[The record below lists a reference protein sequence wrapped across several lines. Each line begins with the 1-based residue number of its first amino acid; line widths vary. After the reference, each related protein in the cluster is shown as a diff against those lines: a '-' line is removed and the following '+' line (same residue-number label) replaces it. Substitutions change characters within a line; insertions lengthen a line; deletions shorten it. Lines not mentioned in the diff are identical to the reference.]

1 MKKRSLALF
10 GLVTVAAT
18 FALTACSNSGSSS
31 SNSDKQ
37 VWRRMEGDIIS
48 SMDSST
54 VTDAIAGQAL
64 VDTMDGLYRYQGSK
78 LQPAVAK
85 EIVDPTND
93 GLTYTF
99 KLKDTKWSNG
109 DDVTAADF
117 VYAWKRAVDP
127 ATKSQYA
134 YLYSGV
140 KNADDIMAGK
150 KKADTLGVEAK
161 DDHTLVVTMDRPVP
175 YFGTMLVNPVFF
187 PLNQKVVEKFG
198 DKYGTQSKYLV
209 FNGPF
214 KLTGWNGTNNKWS
227 EVKNKTYWNAKKV
240 KLDEIQV
247 QVIKSADTALSLFQ
261 AGKIDDVAISGETAS
276 QMKSDPSYVPQKQS
290 TLAYLELNE
299 QKIPALKNQK
309 IRQAISLAINRQ
321 EFVKDVLADGSLPAS
336 SLVPDGLAAN
346 EKTGKDFLEETK
358 VGDKYTK
365 FNGKKAGELFKEGLK
380 EVGQTSLTLELLG
393 DDTDGA
399 KKSQEYLQS
408 SLEKNLP
415 GLKVNIASVPFK
427 TRLSRSETQQFDMV
441 ITLWGADF
449 PDPIT
454 FLDLFTSDSS
464 YNDGKWNNAEYDK
477 LIKESKTTNA
487 TDAEARWQNL
497 LDASDVLAT
506 DMGVVPLYQRVQA
519 HLVNQ
524 KVKNLYYSPAN
535 NYNFIGTYL
544 K

>member
-1 MKKRSLALF
+1 MKKKRLALF

-18 FALTACSNSGSSS
+18 LALTACSNGGSSA

-37 VWRRMEGDIIS
+37 VWRRMEGDIIA

-54 VTDAIAGQAL
+54 ITDAIAGQAL

-78 LQPAVAK
+78 LQAAVAEK
-85 EIVDPTND
+85 VVEPTND

-161 DDHTLVVTMDRPVP
+161 DDHTFVVNLERPVP

-187 PLNQKVVEKFG
+187 PLNQKVVEKYG

-214 KLTGWNGTNNKWS
+214 KLTGWNGTNNKWK
-227 EVKNKTYWNAKKV
+227 EVKNKSYWNAKKV

-261 AGKIDDVAISGETAS
+261 SGKIDDVSISGETAA
-276 QMKSDPSYVPQKQS
+276 QMKGDASYVPQKQS
-290 TLAYLELNE
+290 TIAYLSLNQ

-309 IRQAISLAINRQ
+309 IRQAISMAINRK
-321 EFVKDVLADGSLPAS
+321 EFVTDVLADGSLPAS
-336 SLVPDGLAAN
+336 SMVPDGLAAN
-346 EKTGKDFLEETK
+346 EDTGKDFLKETK

-365 FNGKKAGELFKEGLK
+365 YNSKKAGQLFTEGLK
-380 EVGQTSLTLELLG
+380 EVGQSSLTLELLG

-408 SLEKNLP
+408 TLEKNLP
-415 GLKVNIASVPFK
+415 NLKVNLASVPFK

-441 ITLWGADF
+441 ISLWGADF

-454 FLDLFTSDSS
+454 FLDLFTTDSS
-464 YNDGKWNNAEYDK
+464 YNDGKWSNAEYDK
-477 LIKESKTTNA
+477 LITDSETTNA
-487 TDAEARWQNL
+487 TDPAKRWQNL

-535 NYNFIGTYL
+535 NYNFVGTYL